1 MWEAFAEQLMFV
13 SYEAKPGT
21 CPSLQRLRHQML
33 IYLGFWAQKGVW
45 RGKGGEVSL

>member
-45 RGKGGEVSL
+45 RGKGREGSL